1 MSIDDHREPPPSP
14 AEDARDRRAATV
26 FLLVAAA
33 LLVGVGVWLVDAL
46 IAARRAD
53 ECIAA
58 GRRNCIPLEL
68 PQR

>member
-1 MSIDDHREPPPSP
+1 MPIDDHREPLASP
-14 AEDARDRRAATV
+14 AEDARDRRAATI

-33 LLVGVGVWLVDAL
+33 LLIGVGVWLVDAL

-58 GRRNCIPLEL
+58 GRRNCIPLDL

>member
-1 MSIDDHREPPPSP
+1 MSFDHREPPSSP
-14 AEDARDRRAATV
+14 PEDERDHRAATV

-33 LLVGVGVWLVDAL
+33 LLIGVGVWLVDAM